1 MKNIPGIES
10 SALVVIDLQTKLTGV
25 MDRYPAVQ
33 ERARIMLQGAAALG
47 LDVIATE
54 QYPSGLGPTVPEIA
68 ELLPPGC
75 VPIAKTGFSVFAEPA
90 FRSALK
96 AKPKTTLIL
105 LGIETHVCLL
115 QSVYDA
121 LNDGYQ
127 VIVCADAVTSR
138 RAENREL
145 ALAAMRAAGADIL
158 PVESILFLLL
168 RDARHPAFK
177 TISKLIR

>member
-1 MKNIPGIES
+1 MNIPGIES
-10 SALVVIDLQTKLTGV
+10 AVLIVVDLQTKLTAV
-25 MDRYPAVQ
+25 MDNYAAVQ
-33 ERARIMLQGAAALG
+33 NRAMLMLRGAAALG

-54 QYPSGLGPTVPEIA
+54 QYPSGLGPTVPKIA
-68 ELLPPGC
+68 ELLPEGN

-90 FRSALK
+90 FRTALK

-121 LNDGYQ
+121 LNDGYE

-138 RAENREL
+138 NVANREL
-145 ALAAMRAAGADIL
+145 ALSAMRAAGACVL

-168 RDARHPAFK
+168 RDAKHPAFK
-177 TISKLIR
+177 TISKLVR